1 MSFRRLITGSVVALP
16 LTLGLVACGS
26 DPDASTDSLAGG
38 ESSAVGESPAGEL
51 NDADIEFAQGMIA
64 HHEQAIEMSEIALD
78 PNRGASEAV
87 TDLAR
92 RIQSAQEPEV
102 EQMTAVLVA
111 AGESIAMDMSDGHD
125 MSAMP
130 GMMSADEMD
139 ALAELTGADFDRV
152 WLEMMIAHHE
162 GAIEQASAVTENGSN
177 ADLIA
182 LAAEI
187 TTTQQAEI
195 DEMKA
200 LLAG

>member
-1 MSFRRLITGSVVALP
+1 MSLRRLITGSFVALP
-16 LTLGLVACGS
+16 LALGLVACGS
-26 DPDASTDSLAGG
+26 DSDATTDSLAGG
-38 ESSAVGESPAGEL
+38 EASAVEL

-111 AGESIAMDMSDGHD
+111 AGESITMDMSYGHD

-139 ALAELTGADFDRV
+139 ELAAATGADFDRM

-162 GAIEQASAVTENGSN
+162 GAFSQSEDVVADGSN
-177 ADLIA
+177 AEVIA
-182 LAAEI
+182 LAQQII
-187 TTTQQAEI
+187 TAQQGEI
-195 DEMKA
+195 DEMRA
-200 LLAG
+200 LLGG

>member
-1 MSFRRLITGSVVALP
+1 MSLRRLITGSFVALP
-16 LTLGLVACGS
+16 LALGLVACGS
-26 DPDASTDSLAGG
+26 DSDATTDSLAGG
-38 ESSAVGESPAGEL
+38 EASAVEL

-111 AGESIAMDMSDGHD
+111 AGESITMDMSDGHD